1 MTDWKRIGE
10 GTKMQRKRHARNAAL
25 TSPGRDRALP
35 VGAAGVTAVTAV
47 TGATVVTV
55 ESDGAVMTAV
65 SDQIDVTAV
74 SDKLPSRRIVTRTVH
89 TVIDAP
95 VLTRTLEK
103 DVLHQGRTGEDALEP
118 HLQAST

>member
-55 ESDGAVMTAV
+55 GSDGAVM
-65 SDQIDVTAV
+65 TAV
-74 SDKLPSRRIVTRTVH
+74 SDKLPSRRIVTRTGH

-95 VLTRTLEK
+95 VLTLTPEK
-103 DVLHQGRTGEDALEP
+103 DVPHQGRTGEHALEL
-118 HLQAST
+118 HLQASP